1 MTLGQ
6 LRAFEAVA
14 RLRNV
19 TKAARELQVSEP
31 TISKQLQLLEKT
43 FGVKLHMSTGQGIK
57 LTEEGQLVGIAIR
70 PVLQRIDELQ
80 WTIKNRAA
88 HTDAVRL
95 RLGGSIAASA
105 SLLPE
110 LLKAFL
116 KSHPKVQPVLRTG
129 PSKFVE
135 EMLLCG
141 DVDVAVITHPS
152 RNPLISVEPLS
163 PIEVIAAVSSK
174 DPLAKKGKLNAQELK
189 QIPTILVKDGS
200 IARQIEKIG
209 LKLNLFMQCESLEAA
224 KATVLSGLG
233 LGFFYHGSIDLE
245 LKAGNLKAIDVPSL
259 HEIDGRCFIIYLTNA
274 QLSSNAVDFLARL
287 RHYSRRS
294 TAPRLH
300 SA

>member
-57 LTEEGQLVGIAIR
+57 LTEEGQLVGSAIR

-80 WTIKNRAA
+80 LTIKNRAD

-95 RLGGSIAASA
+95 RIGGSIAASA

-110 LLKAFL
+110 LLKAFM

-141 DVDVAVITHPS
+141 DVDIAVITHPS
-152 RNPLISVEPLS
+152 RNPLINVEPLS
-163 PIEVIAAVSSK
+163 RIEVIAAVSSK

-189 QIPTILVKDGS
+189 QIPAILVKDGS
-200 IARQIEKIG
+200 IARQIAKLG
-209 LKLNLFMQCESLEAA
+209 LNLNLFMQCESLEAA

-233 LGFFYHGSIDLE
+233 LGLFYHGSIDLE
-245 LKAGNLKAIDVPSL
+245 LKAGNLKAIDFPGL
-259 HEIDGRCFIIYLTNA
+259 HEIDGRCFIIYLTDA
-274 QLSSNAVDFLARL
+274 PLASNAVDFLARL
-287 RHYSRRS
+287 RQYSKRA
-294 TAPRLH
+294 TGPRLY

>member
-14 RLRNV
+14 RLRNL
-19 TKAARELQVSEP
+19 TKAAHELKVTEP
-31 TISKQLQLLEKT
+31 TISKQLQLLQKT
-43 FGVKLHMSTGQGIK
+43 FGVKLHTSTGQGIK
-57 LTEEGQLVGIAIR
+57 LTEEGQLVGTVIR

-80 WTIKNRAA
+80 WTIQNRG
-88 HTDAVRL
+88 TDTDTVRL
-95 RLGGSIAASA
+95 RIGGSIAASA

-116 KSHPKVQPVLRTG
+116 KTHPKVQPVLRTG
-129 PSKFVE
+129 SSKFVE

-152 RNPLISVEPLS
+152 RNNLISVESLS
-163 PIEVIAAVSSK
+163 PTEVIAAVSSK
-174 DPLAKKGKLNAQELK
+174 HPVAKKGRLNAQELM
-189 QIPTILVKDGS
+189 QIPTILVKEGS
-200 IARQIEKIG
+200 IARQIAKIG

-224 KATVLSGLG
+224 KATVSSGLG
-233 LGFFYHGSIDLE
+233 LGFFYHGSIVLE
-245 LKAGNLKAIDVPSL
+245 LKAGHLKSIDVPRL
-259 HEIDGRCFIIYLTNA
+259 HEIDGQCFIIYLTDA
-274 QLSSNAVDFLARL
+274 QLSSNALDFLARL
-287 RHYSRRS
+287 RQHARKV